1 MLSFVND
8 IEKAKLSAID
18 GLILHKIIAPYV
30 IAVIRSQPNTA
41 VVIEPYPLLF
51 DLFLGQLKAFFPPD
65 SLNPFVID
73 DSARIVHHGGN
84 HPIPDPAI
92 ACNQLD
98 HLCPDII
105 FIGQSNNLIPVGSS
119 IDMQNP
125 TSPSLCDV
133 VFFHGVL
140 DGCLLLDRA

>member
-18 GLILHKIIAPYV
+18 GFILHKIIAPYM
-30 IAVIRSQPNTA
+30 IAVIRSQSNTT
-41 VVIEPYPLLF
+41 VVIEPYSLLF
-51 DLFLGQLKAFFPPD
+51 GLLLGQLQPFFPPD
-65 SLNPFVID
+65 PLHAFMID
-73 DSARIVHHGGN
+73 DGARIVHHGGN
-84 HPIPDPAI
+84 HPIPDTTI

>member
-41 VVIEPYPLLF
+41 VVIEPYSLLF
-51 DLFLGQLKAFFPPD
+51 GLLLGQLQAFFPPD
-65 SLNPFVID
+65 PLHAFVID
-73 DSARIVHHGGN
+73 DGARIVHHSGN
-84 HPIPDPAI
+84 HAISNPTI
-92 ACNQLD
+92 ACNQFY

-119 IDMQNP
+119 VDMQNP